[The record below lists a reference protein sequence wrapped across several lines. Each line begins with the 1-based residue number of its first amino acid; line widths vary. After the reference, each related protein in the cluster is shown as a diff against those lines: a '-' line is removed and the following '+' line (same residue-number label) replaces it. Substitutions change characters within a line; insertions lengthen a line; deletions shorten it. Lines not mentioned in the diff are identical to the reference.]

1 LCPCVYNFTEA
12 KAHTI
17 YTEASGHI
25 GVMPMSETTKLL
37 VEQAVSQLRAVSS
50 VLAALKRELQSLA
63 SQLPE
68 YPVVMGMYG
77 VGPALGPQL
86 MAEIGDVRRTP
97 RKHWWL
103 TPALMPH
110 RTILEMSLAGTSP

>member
-1 LCPCVYNFTEA
+1 MCPCVYNFTEA

-37 VEQAVSQLRAVSS
+37 V

-97 RKHWWL
+97 RKYWWL